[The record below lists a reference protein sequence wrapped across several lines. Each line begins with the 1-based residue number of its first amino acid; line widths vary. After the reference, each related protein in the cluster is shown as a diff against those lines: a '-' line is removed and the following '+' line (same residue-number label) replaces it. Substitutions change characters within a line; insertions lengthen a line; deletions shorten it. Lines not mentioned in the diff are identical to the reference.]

1 MSFKT
6 LILFVVVGGAIV
18 AAHRS
23 YSSPA
28 SAAVT
33 AVSNVPG
40 AEGATEAVAGVAARV
55 GDAFGRLGA
64 RMAAPVVRSMS
75 KDTRRLLA
83 DLDPAIKRAPPHV
96 ALKARTLSKQ
106 LLKADSTA
114 HQRIADGAPIEA
126 IRYAMFSKGMIPS
139 VRQVVAEETAA
150 IGLGGR

>member
-6 LILFVVVGGAIV
+6 LLLFVVVGGAIV

-33 AVSNVPG
+33 VVSAAPG
-40 AEGATEAVAGVAARV
+40 ADEAAEAASTVMERLSAAT
-55 GDAFGRLGA
+55 GRLGA

-75 KDTRRLLA
+75 RDTRRLLA

-96 ALKARTLSKQ
+96 ASQAKKLSKQ
-106 LLKADSTA
+106 LLQADSTA

-150 IGLGGR
+150 IGFQYR